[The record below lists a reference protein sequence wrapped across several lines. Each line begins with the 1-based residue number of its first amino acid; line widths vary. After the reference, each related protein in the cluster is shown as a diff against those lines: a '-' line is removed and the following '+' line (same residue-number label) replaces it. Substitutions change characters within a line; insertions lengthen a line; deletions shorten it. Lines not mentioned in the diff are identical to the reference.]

1 MKKFS
6 QITASVLAFF
16 LAFAVI
22 ISAGADIRAAGK
34 KNFKSVTV
42 RMDSRKVNGKTVSMQ
57 RGKSSSLKVSA
68 SPNIRKKTVSYK
80 SSKPSRVSVNK
91 KGKLTA
97 KKAGTAKISITV
109 RASGY
114 KAKTVRVNIK
124 VVDNAGTG
132 PSQGADPG
140 TGTGSSQGADTGTG
154 TDPSQ
159 GADTGTGT
167 DPSQGADTGIGTDP
181 SQKPS
186 NNTGKALVVY
196 FSCTGTTAGVART
209 VADAAGADIYEIQAQ
224 EPYTSADLN
233 YSNSSSRA
241 TREQN
246 DPSARPAIAGS
257 TDISSYDVIY
267 IGYPIWWGVE
277 PRIIDTFLESY
288 NFSGK
293 KIAPFCTSGSSGIS
307 GSVSRIR
314 ELAAGAEVLQGMRF
328 PSGASRNEV
337 ENWLRSLGI

>member
-1 MKKFS
+1 
-6 QITASVLAFF
+6 
-16 LAFAVI
+16 
-22 ISAGADIRAAGK
+22 
-34 KNFKSVTV
+34 
-42 RMDSRKVNGKTVSMQ
+42 MQ
-57 RGKSSSLKVSA
+57 SGENSSLKVSA
-68 SPNIRKKTVSYK
+68 SPNIRKTSVSYK
-80 SSKPSRVSVNK
+80 SSRPSCVSVNS
-91 KGKLTA
+91 KGRLTA

-114 KAKTVRVNIK
+114 KAKTVRVNIR
-124 VVDNAGTG
+124 VVDNEGTG
-132 PSQGADPG
+132 PSQE
-140 TGTGSSQGADTGTG
+140 
-154 TDPSQ
+154 
-159 GADTGTGT
+159 
-167 DPSQGADTGIGTDP
+167 
-181 SQKPS
+181 PS

-196 FSCTGTTAGVART
+196 FSCTGTTAGVAQT
-209 VADAAGADIYEIQAQ
+209 VTDAAGADIYEIQAQ

-233 YSNSSSRA
+233 YGDSSSRA

-246 DPSARPAIAGS
+246 NPSVRPAIAGS
-257 TDISSYDVIY
+257 TDMSSYDVIY

-328 PSGASRNEV
+328 PSGASRDEV
-337 ENWLRSLGI
+337 QNWLVSLGI

>member
-6 QITASVLAFF
+6 QITASVVAFF

-22 ISAGADIRAAGK
+22 FSAGANIRAAGK
-34 KNFKSVTV
+34 KNFNTVTI
-42 RMDSRKVNGKTVSMQ
+42 RMDNRKVNGKTVSMQ
-57 RGKSSSLKVSA
+57 KGNNSSLKVSA
-68 SPNIRKKTVSYK
+68 SPNIRKTSVSYK
-80 SSKPSRVSVNK
+80 SSRPSCVSVNS
-91 KGKLTA
+91 KGRLTA
-97 KKAGTAKISITV
+97 KKAGTAKINITV

-114 KAKTVRVNIK
+114 KAKIVRVNIR

-132 PSQGADPG
+132 PSQG
-140 TGTGSSQGADTGTG
+140 TDT
-154 TDPSQ
+154 
-159 GADTGTGT
+159 DTE
-167 DPSQGADTGIGTDP
+167 TDP
-181 SQKPS
+181 SQKPDADNGTDSSQEPS

-224 EPYTSADLN
+224 EPYTSAELN
-233 YSNSSSRA
+233 YGDSSSRA

-246 DPSARPAIAGS
+246 DPSVRPAIAGS
-257 TDISSYDVIY
+257 TDLSSYDVIY

-288 NFSGK
+288 DFSGK
-293 KIAPFCTSGSSGIS
+293 KIAPFCTSGSSSIS

-314 ELAAGAEVLQGMRF
+314 ELAAGADVLQGMRF
-328 PSGASRNEV
+328 PSGASRDEAQ
-337 ENWLRSLGI
+337 NWLVSLGI

>member
-1 MKKFS
+1 MKKFN

-16 LAFAVI
+16 LAFAI
-22 ISAGADIRAAGK
+22 IFSAGADIRAAGK
-34 KNFKSVTV
+34 KNFKTVTV

-57 RGKSSSLKVSA
+57 RGKNSSLKVNA
-68 SPNIRKKTVSYK
+68 SPNIRKTSVSYK
-80 SSKPSRVSVNK
+80 SSRPSCVSVNS
-91 KGKLTA
+91 KGWLTA

-109 RASGY
+109 RAPGY
-114 KAKTVRVNIK
+114 KAKTVRVNIRI
-124 VVDNAGTG
+124 VDTAGTG
-132 PSQGADPG
+132 PSQE
-140 TGTGSSQGADTGTG
+140 
-154 TDPSQ
+154 
-159 GADTGTGT
+159 
-167 DPSQGADTGIGTDP
+167 
-181 SQKPS
+181 PS

-233 YSNSSSRA
+233 YGDSSSRA

-246 DPSARPAIAGS
+246 DPSVRPAIAGS
-257 TDISSYDVIY
+257 TDINSYDVIY

-277 PRIIDTFLESY
+277 PRIIDTFIESCD
-288 NFSGK
+288 FSGK
-293 KIAPFCTSGSSGIS
+293 KIVPFCTSGSSGIS

-328 PSGASRNEV
+328 LSGTSRDEV
-337 ENWLRSLGI
+337 QNWLGSLGI

>member
-6 QITASVLAFF
+6 KITASVLAFF
-16 LAFAVI
+16 LALAVI
-22 ISAGADIRAAGK
+22 FSAGADIRAAGK
-34 KNFKSVTV
+34 KNFKTVTV

-68 SPNIRKKTVSYK
+68 SPNIRKKSVSYK
-80 SSKPSRVSVNK
+80 SSKPSCVSVNR
-91 KGKLTA
+91 KGRLTA

-132 PSQGADPG
+132 PSQGTDTDIG
-140 TGTGSSQGADTGTG
+140 TG
-154 TDPSQ
+154 PSQ
-159 GADTGTGT
+159 GTDT
-167 DPSQGADTGIGTDP
+167 DTGTDP

-246 DPSARPAIAGS
+246 DPSVRPAIAGS

-314 ELAAGAEVLQGMRF
+314 ELATGAEVLQGRRF
-328 PSGASRNEV
+328 PSGASRDEV
-337 ENWLRSLGI
+337 ENWLGSLGI